1 MPTVKLTGVTLKN
14 LRPSSTGTRVDYFDS
29 AHTGLCVRVGT
40 RDKTW
45 TYHYRFNGKSR
56 SPSLGKFAP
65 GKTHHMDRD
74 AAIAAAEEIDNLIDK
89 GLDPKYN
96 SPPVKSKATVS
107 KASTF
112 ENLVTD
118 FLKHYKKRGARKKGP
133 VKAKTYQNTKSLLTG
148 PHISNLKNSDVRD
161 ITRIQIIDTLEVME
175 DIPYQ
180 GNRLH
185 SALSVFFGWCWDRG
199 HVDMS
204 PMYKLEKRFHEKA
217 RTRFLSENEIRILWK
232 GSDSLGY
239 PFGDLCKFI
248 LATGQ
253 RPGECRRLD
262 SRDVSKGIWLVEGG
276 DPKNAE
282 RHRIPL
288 PKIARAIVKQSPS
301 DGNYIFSKSN
311 GDSPCHQSGN
321 DDKEI
326 YDAIGLSSP
335 WNLRDLRRT
344 FYTHASEA
352 LDFEPQILGVICNQ
366 KSVAKPGVSQIY
378 NRASWIKQKRT
389 ALNKWND
396 WLLKVVKN
404 DNSQT

>member
-14 LRPSSTGTRVDYFDS
+14 LKPSSTGKRVDYFDS
-29 AHTGLCVRVGT
+29 AHTGLCLRVGP

-65 GKTHHMDRD
+65 GKKHHVDRD
-74 AAIAAAEEIDNLIDK
+74 AAIAATEEIDKLINE

-96 SPPVKSKATVS
+96 APPPPQKATVS
-107 KASTF
+107 NANTF
-112 ENLVTD
+112 ENLVKK

-133 VKAKTYQNTKSLLTG
+133 VKPKTYQNTKSLLTG
-148 PHISNLKNSDVRD
+148 SHVSSLKNSDVKD
-161 ITRIQIIDTLEVME
+161 ITRVQIIDTLETME

-185 SALSVFFGWCWDRG
+185 SSLSVFFGWCWDRG
-199 HVDMS
+199 FVDIS
-204 PMYKLEKRFHEKA
+204 PMFKLEKRFHEKA
-217 RTRFLSENEIRILWK
+217 RTRFLSRVEVRKLWK

-239 PFGDLCKFI
+239 PLGDLCKFV

-253 RPGECRRLD
+253 RPGECRRLNRSD
-262 SRDVSKGIWLVEGG
+262 ITKNIWLVEGG

-288 PKIARAIVKQSPS
+288 PKIAREIVKSSPS
-301 DGNYIFSKSN
+301 DGKYVFSKSG
-311 GDSPCHQSGN
+311 GDFPCHQSGD
-321 DDKEI
+321 DDKAI
-326 YDAIGLSSP
+326 YDAIDLSSA

-344 FYTHASEA
+344 FYTHASEE
-352 LDFEPQILGVICNQ
+352 LDFDPQMLGVICNQ
-366 KSVAKPGVSQIY
+366 KSVAKPGVAQIY
-378 NRASWIKQKRT
+378 NKASWIKQKRK
-389 ALNKWND
+389 ALNEWNN
-396 WLLKVVKN
+396 WLLKVVMDEQKK
-404 DNSQT
+404 